1 MKIIFLGTNGWYDTN
16 TGNTICIL
24 LRAEKFDV
32 VFDAGMGLSKLDL
45 YILNQNEKPVYLFL
59 SHLHL
64 DHVYG
69 LHTLT
74 KFRFRRG
81 MTVCLPHGTKSA
93 FDTLVNTPYTV
104 PVADLP
110 YPVNVIELPEEA
122 GKLPF
127 KATAGA
133 LVHKSITFG
142 YRVEIDGLVIS
153 YCPDTGYCEN
163 AVKLSWGA
171 DLLIAEC
178 AFKSGQSNEDW
189 PHLNPE
195 TAARIANEAG
205 AASLALVHFDAAMYP
220 ALSDRKD
227 SEEAAKRV
235 FKNTTAAVDGMEID
249 L

>member
-1 MKIIFLGTNGWYDTN
+1 MKIIFLGTNGWYDSN

-24 LRAEKFDV
+24 LKAEKYDI
-32 VFDAGMGLSKLDL
+32 VFDAGMGLSKLDQ
-45 YILNQNEKPVYLFL
+45 YILNQDEKPVYLFL
-59 SHLHL
+59 SPLHL

-69 LHTLT
+69 VHTLT
-74 KFRFRRG
+74 KFRFSRG
-81 MTVCLPHGTKSA
+81 MTICLPHGTKSA
-93 FDTLVNTPYTV
+93 FETLVNNPYTV

-110 YPVNVIELPEEA
+110 YPGTVIELPEE
-122 GKLPF
+122 GGRLPF
-127 KATAGA
+127 KVAAGA
-133 LVHKSITFG
+133 LRHKSITFG
-142 YRVEIDGLVIS
+142 YRIEIDGLVIS

-163 AVKLSWGA
+163 AVMLARGA

-205 AASLALVHFDAAMYP
+205 AASLVLVHFDAAMYP
-220 ALSDRKD
+220 ALSDRKA
-227 SEEAAKRV
+227 SEEAARRI
-235 FKNTTAAVDGMEID
+235 FKNTTAAMDGMEIE

>member
-24 LRAEKFDV
+24 LRAEKYDI
-32 VFDAGMGLSKLDL
+32 VFDAGMGLSKLDQ
-45 YILNQNEKPVYLFL
+45 YIINQDERPVYLFL
-59 SHLHL
+59 SHFHL

-74 KFRFRRG
+74 KFRFSRG
-81 MTVCLPHGTKSA
+81 MTICVPHGMKSA
-93 FDTLVNTPYTV
+93 FDTLVNKPYTV
-104 PVADLP
+104 PVSDLP
-110 YPVNVIELPEEA
+110 YPVNVIELPDEV

-127 KATAGA
+127 KSASGA
-133 LVHKSITFG
+133 LVHKSTTFG
-142 YRVEIDGLVIS
+142 YRIEIDGLVIS

-163 AVKLSWGA
+163 AVMLSRRA

-205 AASLALVHFDAAMYP
+205 AASLVLVHFDAEMYP

-227 SEEAAKRV
+227 SEEAARRI
-235 FKNTTAAVDGMEID
+235 FENTTAAVDGLEIN